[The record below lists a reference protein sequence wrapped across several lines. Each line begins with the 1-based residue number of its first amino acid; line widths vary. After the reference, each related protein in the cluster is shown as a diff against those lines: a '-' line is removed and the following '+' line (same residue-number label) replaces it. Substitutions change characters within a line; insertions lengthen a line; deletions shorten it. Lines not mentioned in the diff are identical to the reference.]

1 MEMPPCL
8 RVLCTARNELVGDVS
23 TTPEVHLIGRLALE
37 RTVRHR
43 LVVLR
48 HVERDEL
55 PDHRQ
60 VVERVQVQPLVLEDA
75 PPRFDQ
81 RVREGD
87 VDLCEDASLS
97 AVVPSTRTR
106 RRMDFYWAEL
116 GGLRAF

>member
-1 MEMPPCL
+1 
-8 RVLCTARNELVGDVS
+8 
-23 TTPEVHLIGRLALE
+23 
-37 RTVRHR
+37 
-43 LVVLR
+43 
-48 HVERDEL
+48 
-55 PDHRQ
+55 
-60 VVERVQVQPLVLEDA
+60 VLEDA